1 MIGGAPIF
9 APAPAFVAAPPI
21 YRPAAPPAAPRVQSL
36 PKAPASTQAAA
47 LAPRPVVR
55 AQSPDEPDV
64 PPRPL
69 PPEPR
74 LAPVTLPA
82 PEQLG
87 IGVEPAA
94 EDVDW
99 NTVHRRLRELGSL
112 SSQLQRTGDGYRF
125 VCLLPTTQSDRA
137 QRIEAAATTEAE
149 AVRLAL
155 ARAELW
161 ARGR

>member
-1 MIGGAPIF
+1 VIGGAPIF

-21 YRPAAPPAAPRVQSL
+21 YRPAAPPAAPRVQSV
-36 PKAPASTQAAA
+36 PTAPSQTAAP
-47 LAPRPVVR
+47 APRPVVR
-55 AQSPDEPDV
+55 AKSADEPDV

-87 IGVEPAA
+87 IGVEAVA

-125 VCLLPTTQSDRA
+125 VCLLPTTQADRA